1 MPDRAP
7 PSGQTAPDVP
17 PPGLSRGAR
26 ALILGLILAAAGV
39 MWLTNSLLTERFTQS
54 TLARAELR
62 LTLQTGT
69 IAAEVERNAVVP
81 LLLSRDTVLIEA
93 LEREEFATTS
103 QRLMSYET
111 EMAVSS
117 ILLLDME
124 GRTVAATDRTALGQ
138 VHRNRPHFVEALRAD
153 GTVFTV
159 SEAESGGFEF
169 AYSRRVARDRRALGV
184 IVVRVDLARL
194 EQAWRI
200 SGEQM
205 MVTDADGRVLLG
217 TEPRWRGRHVSEI
230 TAALSGGGNVLERA
244 LAIREG
250 RNGAGNG
257 VAEAFLTSGAMLR
270 VEGRLPVQ
278 GWRLVYLTSSAPVRD
293 RVNGVLA
300 LELMVMALLLA
311 FTFYQLS
318 RRARRQ
324 SLAFQRESIELRRL
338 NARLQREIAQRER
351 VERNLEVAEQ
361 SLAQSSKLA
370 ALGEMAAAISHELN
384 QPLAA
389 MRTYLAGARLL
400 LHRHRPEEAM
410 SSFQRIDDLIERMGA
425 ITRQLKSYARK
436 SGRDLGPVDLRQAV
450 SGAVSM
456 MTPQLNQVRV
466 RLTQTLPQEPVM
478 VTGDSL
484 RLEQVMVNLLR
495 NALDATRGQEERML
509 DILLTH
515 GAGGV
520 VLAVRDNGPGIEE
533 LDRVFEPFYTTKQPG
548 DGVGLG
554 LAISSGIIKD
564 MGGRLTGRNAEG
576 GGAVFEVHLPALATP
591 AGVQGRSG
599 AAGADAPA
607 DTTGP
612 VRAAE

>member
-1 MPDRAP
+1 MSEQSTARGLSPPDIPA
-7 PSGQTAPDVP
+7 
-17 PPGLSRGAR
+17 PGLSWAAR
-26 ALILGLILAAAGV
+26 ALIVGLVVAAAGV
-39 MWLTNSLLTERFTQS
+39 MWLTNAALTERFTQT

-62 LTLQTGT
+62 LTLYSGN
-69 IAAEVERNAVVP
+69 IVAEVERNAVVP

-111 EMAVSS
+111 EMAVNS
-117 ILLLDME
+117 ILLLDMD
-124 GRTVAATDRTALGQ
+124 GRTVAATDRTALGAS
-138 VHRNRPHFVEALRAD
+138 HRNKLHFVDALRAE

-159 SEAESGGFEF
+159 SEAETGGFEF
-169 AYSRRVARDRRALGV
+169 AYSRRIVRDRRALGV

-194 EQAWRI
+194 EQMWRA
-200 SGEQM
+200 SGEQV
-205 MVTDADGRVLLG
+205 MVADADGRIILG
-217 TEPRWRGRHVSEI
+217 SEPRWRGRQ
-230 TAALSGGGNVLERA
+230 LSDISGAMSDGGVIERA
-244 LAIREG
+244 LATRGG
-250 RNGAGNG
+250 RNGES
-257 VAEAFLTSGAMLR
+257 EAFLTSAATLR

-318 RRARRQ
+318 RRARSQ
-324 SLAFQRESIELRRL
+324 SLAFQRESMELRRL

-400 LHRHRPEEAM
+400 LHRKRPEEAM
-410 SSFQRIDDLIERMGA
+410 SSFQRIDDLIERMSA

-436 SGRDLGPVDLRQAV
+436 GVRDLGPVDMREAV
-450 SGAVSM
+450 ASALSM
-456 MTPQLNQVRV
+456 MTPQLNHVRIQIS
-466 RLTQTLPQEPVM
+466 QTLPQEPVM
-478 VTGDSL
+478 VQGDAL
-484 RLEQVMVNLLR
+484 RLEQVIVNLLR
-495 NALDATRGQEERML
+495 NALDATRGQNERML
-509 DILLTH
+509 DILLT
-515 GAGGV
+515 GGETGV
-520 VLAVRDNGPGIEE
+520 VLAVRDNGPGIED
-533 LDRVFEPFYTTKQPG
+533 LDQIFEPFYTTKQPG

-564 MGGRLTGRNAEG
+564 LGGRLTGRNGEG
-576 GGAVFEVHLPALATP
+576 GGAVFEVHLPALPPSA
-591 AGVQGRSG
+591 
-599 AAGADAPA
+599 
-607 DTTGP
+607 
-612 VRAAE
+612 RAAE